1 MKYKYQF
8 AKRLLTKTNKIA
20 VAHASN
26 VDLFPWIFARLA
38 KKRRHNKSNIDN
50 ISRTVFFLNT
60 GENIYKEYMEKF
72 IFLCINISI
81 LI

>member
-50 ISRTVFFLNT
+50 ISRTVFF
-60 GENIYKEYMEKF
+60 
-72 IFLCINISI
+72 
-81 LI
+81 